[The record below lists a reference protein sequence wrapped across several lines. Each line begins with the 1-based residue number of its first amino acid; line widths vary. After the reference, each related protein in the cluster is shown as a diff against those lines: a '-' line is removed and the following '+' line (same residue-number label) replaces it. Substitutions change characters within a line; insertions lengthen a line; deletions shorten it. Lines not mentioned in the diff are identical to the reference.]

1 MNSRRIILLDMEN
14 FNGGPVATAL
24 QARWCRRMIENWIAI
39 KPGEQVIIA
48 ADITTVTDIH
58 QAWPEARILAGRN
71 ENGADLR
78 LLEVMNESLPER
90 FSDVVLVSGDRI
102 FAEKISELAG
112 QGLPTH
118 VYAHAE
124 LLSKRLQFAAT
135 TTTTA
140 INPSTALGKAA

>member
-1 MNSRRIILLDMEN
+1 MNPRRIILLDMEN

-48 ADITTVTDIH
+48 ADAATITNIY

-78 LLEVMNESLPER
+78 LLEVMDESLPER
-90 FSDVVLVSGDRI
+90 FRHVVLLSRHTS
-102 FAEKISELAG
+102 FA
-112 QGLPTH
+112 
-118 VYAHAE
+118 
-124 LLSKRLQFAAT
+124 
-135 TTTTA
+135 
-140 INPSTALGKAA
+140 

>member
-14 FNGGPVATAL
+14 FNGGPVATTS

-39 KPGEQVIIA
+39 NPGEQVVIA
-48 ADITTVTDIH
+48 ADVATVTNIH

-78 LLEVMNESLPER
+78 LLEVMDESLPER

-102 FAEKISELAG
+102 FAEKVSKLAG

-118 VYAHAE
+118 VYSHTE
-124 LLSKRLQFAAT
+124 LLSKRLRFAAT

-140 INPSTALGKAA
+140 INPPTGLEKVA